1 MNQYIIDEEEPKV
14 MLSAIEIREDYSGL
28 SPLEGLALLLSVIVI
43 TILLVVS
50 R

>member
-1 MNQYIIDEEEPKV
+1 MTNAPRMEEPKV
-14 MLSAIEIREDYSGL
+14 MLSAIEIREEYSGL
-28 SPLEGLALLLSVIVI
+28 SPLEGLSLLLFFIVI